1 MKLIT
6 KNVFYNKLS
15 LINKKPINKKK
26 TNYKIKNLYYPQY
39 GQMYNAIFKTLI
51 LSLKSD
57 KQELIKNRQKIW
69 NLRKQFNSYNNVNEF
84 KNYLYNYE
92 LSITSRLN
100 FIKYNKTQNN
110 LNFNNYY
117 KDLFLIQN
125 LISYL
130 IIQTNTNFNLKYFKN
145 TIFYKM
151 YYKYNLNQKQPY
163 SNKKYRRLA
172 FYYRRYLLNYY
183 YINYN
188 KTKINLASNLRKYFL
203 LSNSFQNTNIKY
215 FYNNYKHY
223 YIKRRK
229 SYFNPLQHYRYI
241 NYIHRN
247 IKRNKK
253 FSKYKKYNKFNRM
266 YYLTKFRQTKQNL
279 IKYNTNQNIFYYMNL
294 NLIDSKFK
302 FNNNLFY
309 IDMLLN
315 LYVRKLNTNYNDLIY
330 RNIKNNHIT
339 TKYSIY
345 SFLLIRTNILLY
357 DFLVN
362 LINFLCKL

>member
-151 YYKYNLNQKQPY
+151 YY
-163 SNKKYRRLA
+163 
-172 FYYRRYLLNYY
+172 
-183 YINYN
+183 
-188 KTKINLASNLRKYFL
+188 
-203 LSNSFQNTNIKY
+203 NI
-215 FYNNYKHY
+215 
-223 YIKRRK
+223 I
-229 SYFNPLQHYRYI
+229 
-241 NYIHRN
+241 
-247 IKRNKK
+247 
-253 FSKYKKYNKFNRM
+253 
-266 YYLTKFRQTKQNL
+266 
-279 IKYNTNQNIFYYMNL
+279 
-294 NLIDSKFK
+294 
-302 FNNNLFY
+302 
-309 IDMLLN
+309 
-315 LYVRKLNTNYNDLIY
+315 
-330 RNIKNNHIT
+330 
-339 TKYSIY
+339 
-345 SFLLIRTNILLY
+345 
-357 DFLVN
+357 
-362 LINFLCKL
+362 